1 MGEGFMKKFLLAISV
16 ISLAAAVS
24 PAWADAPKQCTK
36 GTCGMEEKA
45 LAAKESTVDPVC
57 GMDAKGSEYQEKYDG
72 KTYHFC
78 SARCKKAFDKDPSKY
93 TGKEQNKK

>member
-1 MGEGFMKKFLLAISV
+1 MKKFLLVISA
-16 ISLAAAVS
+16 ISLAAIFS

-45 LAAKESTVDPVC
+45 TAAKETTVDPVC
-57 GMDAKGSEYQEKYDG
+57 GMDAKDSKYQEKYDG

-78 SARCKKAFDKDPSKY
+78 SANCKKAFDKNPSKY
-93 TGKEQNKK
+93 VGKEQKNK

>member
-1 MGEGFMKKFLLAISV
+1 MKKFLLVISA
-16 ISLAAAVS
+16 ISLAAVFS

-45 LAAKESTVDPVC
+45 AAVKETTVDPVC
-57 GMDAKGSEYQEKYDG
+57 GMDAKESKYQETYGG

-78 SARCKKAFDKDPSKY
+78 SANCKKAFDKNPSKY
-93 TGKEQNKK
+93 IEQKKK